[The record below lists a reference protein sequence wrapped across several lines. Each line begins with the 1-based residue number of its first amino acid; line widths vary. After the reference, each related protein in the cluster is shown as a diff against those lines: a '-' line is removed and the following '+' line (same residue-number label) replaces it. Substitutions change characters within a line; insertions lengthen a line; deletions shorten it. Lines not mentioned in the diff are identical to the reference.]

1 MIIMK
6 KENKKTKGIIMKKT
20 FFKKLFTASI
30 AAITALSVF
39 HAPISFAD
47 SNDDVAATATG
58 TGETNAKVAI
68 NKTLKIAEG
77 ITTPEATFTFTFTPQ
92 TGTSSNEAPYE
103 TGVDIP
109 KRTVTYGSSDELKAG
124 ADSIKKATG
133 DIFDGVTYG
142 HAGEYVYSVKEENT
156 GWKPIN
162 KDGKD
167 IDSMTY
173 DTRTYNMH
181 VIVKNKKNGNGTY
194 ISSVYFRETNNASG
208 AKVKPSTNSGTYT
221 YDLFDN
227 IYRKDA
233 GKITPNEPTPNKPNP
248 DNLDPTTN
256 SLFIKKVV
264 SGDTADKTKDFTFK
278 ITFTKSS
285 TATSDTFIGK
295 VNNTEYTFTSG
306 QEKTIT
312 LHHDQMLVFQTIP
325 AGTRY
330 TVKEIGT
337 AGYTAS
343 ATYNENGITKEATG
357 TKATD
362 FSVDNSLIGEKTN
375 NNTITNTLPDVTPTG
390 LLIDNLPFILM
401 IGLGLAGFVVLSKKR
416 REA

>member
-1 MIIMK
+1 
-6 KENKKTKGIIMKKT
+6 MKKT

-47 SNDDVAATATG
+47 SNDDAAATATG

-92 TGTSSNEAPYE
+92 TGTSSNEAPYETGILVTTTIIE

-181 VIVKNKKNGNGTY
+181 VIVKNKKNDNGTY
-194 ISSVYFRETNNASG
+194 ISSVYFRGTNNASG

-264 SGDTADKTKDFTFK
+264 SGDTADKTKSLKDKQTPGAENK
-278 ITFTKSS
+278 DVKPVISGTQAPSIKAPTKS
-285 TATSDTFIGK
+285 
-295 VNNTEYTFTSG
+295 VNN
-306 QEKTIT
+306 
-312 LHHDQMLVFQTIP
+312 
-325 AGTRY
+325 
-330 TVKEIGT
+330 IG
-337 AGYTAS
+337 
-343 ATYNENGITKEATG
+343 
-357 TKATD
+357 
-362 FSVDNSLIGEKTN
+362 
-375 NNTITNTLPDVTPTG
+375 
-390 LLIDNLPFILM
+390 
-401 IGLGLAGFVVLSKKR
+401 R
-416 REA
+416 